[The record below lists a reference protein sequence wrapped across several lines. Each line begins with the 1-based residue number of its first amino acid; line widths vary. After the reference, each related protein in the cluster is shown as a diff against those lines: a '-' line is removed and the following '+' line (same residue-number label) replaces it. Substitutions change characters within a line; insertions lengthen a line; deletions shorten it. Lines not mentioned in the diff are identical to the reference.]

1 MPGLP
6 ARLEPPAE
14 PTTKARTAQESP
26 HARPTPR
33 HHSPASLARIR
44 VKNRRKHYLE
54 THPEASRSAPHLH
67 HNPPTDQ
74 PPKDPLS
81 YDRLIRRFQT
91 ATEREADGK
100 QKGYSG
106 VLEADLWRSEA
117 KIDAL
122 SEDGKHGHEM
132 RYRRDTNGE
141 IVAEDRDEVPGSKE
155 EGQERWREQ
164 MEMRFLRGEDGDFDY
179 GVVDQGDEFD
189 GVEEGRERQE
199 EWFEGEEE
207 SVGADGKGGNLEGET
222 GTKYMRAR
230 TPWLGRLVC
239 IRGTSEHLWVSQL
252 SQPPREV

>member
-1 MPGLP
+1 MVREKRHPMLSSK
-6 ARLEPPAE
+6 R
-14 PTTKARTAQESP
+14 PTSQTGASSGANNESP
-26 HARPTPR
+26 HSSGKPSRSPNPSPPFSRLSSPHQGEKSPETLPR
-33 HHSPASLARIR
+33 HPPR
-44 VKNRRKHYLE
+44 VPLLPVPR
-54 THPEASRSAPHLH
+54 TSRSAPHLH

-74 PPKDPLS
+74 RPKDPLS

-189 GVEEGRERQE
+189 GVEEGTERQE

-222 GTKYMRAR
+222 G
-230 TPWLGRLVC
+230 V
-239 IRGTSEHLWVSQL
+239 QDF
-252 SQPPREV
+252 